1 MKAERKTVE
10 TFFAFLIIS
19 LGSVRVLVK
28 IHLLRPLHICQEITI
43 NYVKII
49 ISSVLIIP
57 SVVKPETVINCL
69 NSP

>member
-10 TFFAFLIIS
+10 TFFAFLNNTTGICKS
-19 LGSVRVLVK
+19 PREKSSC
-28 IHLLRPLHICQEITI
+28 IHVCQEISI

-57 SVVKPETVINCL
+57 SVVKPETVINCP